1 MQPGLSFGGRGGVAP
16 KSLNRDPLQG
26 QRKRPLARNIDFQNR
41 LTADMYRVPSLEG
54 MGVGFRHSCVNFH
67 RCK

>member
-26 QRKRPLARNIDFQNR
+26 QRETTAALAI
-41 LTADMYRVPSLEG
+41 
-54 MGVGFRHSCVNFH
+54 
-67 RCK
+67 